1 MYIMPN
7 GYYRSPL
14 TGQMTK
20 CQPMSQICEEAGI
33 TPETM
38 ANYCKNNGNPERDVA
53 YWLVQEPFIQKIDV
67 PHSFVTISLPKEL
80 YMNDFSEKVKR
91 IIDNNTGAKCFGDR
105 EIKFCLEFYGKEL
118 EMHPHV
124 HLLIK
129 GNGMDKAKIIR
140 AFSRG
145 FDIKPNFIDYKAG
158 KKHDLHQKRVNY
170 INGDKVERK
179 LKQIEADEKFRVKNN
194 INKIYYININAEEPE
209 LQTPP
214 PQE

>member
-1 MYIMPN
+1 M
-7 GYYRSPL
+7 YRSPL

-20 CQPMSQICEEAGI
+20 IPPMSQFLQEAEI
-33 TPETM
+33 TPEAM
-38 ANYCKNNGNPERDVA
+38 ANHCKSKGEPEKDEA
-53 YWLVQEPFIQKIDV
+53 YWLAQEIFQQKIDV

-91 IIDNNTGAKCFGDR
+91 IIDNNTGAKSFGDR

-118 EMHPHV
+118 EMHPHAHV
-124 HLLIK
+124 LIK

-145 FDIKPNFIDYKAG
+145 FDIKPNFIDYKGG
-158 KKHDLHQKRVNY
+158 KKHDLYQKRVNY

-179 LKQIEADEKFRVKNN
+179 QKQIEADEKFRVKNN
-194 INKIYYININAEEPE
+194 INNIYYINIDAEEPE
-209 LQTPP
+209 LQTPST
-214 PQE
+214 EG